1 MSVRIVD
8 ADSLSHNWWAVVLR
22 GVLVVLFGIITFF
35 APGLSLAALVTLYG
49 AYALVDGVFA
59 IVSAVRRHG
68 TERWGMLLLE
78 GIAGIGAGL
87 VTFFWPGI
95 TAIALLYLIAAW
107 SLFTGIMEV
116 GAAIRLRKVITGEWM
131 LGLSGVLSIAFG
143 VLLVLFPGAGALAV
157 VLWIGAYAIVFG
169 ALLIG
174 LGFRLRSW
182 GQHGTPHPAA
192 TAA

>member
-22 GVLVVLFGIITFF
+22 GVLGLLFGIITFF

-59 IVSAVRRHG
+59 IVSAVRRRG
-68 TERWGMLLLE
+68 TERWAMLLLE
-78 GIAGIGAGL
+78 GVAGIAAGV
-87 VTFFWPGI
+87 VTLSWPGI

-116 GAAIRLRKVITGEWM
+116 IAAVRLRKVITGEWM
-131 LGLSGVLSIAFG
+131 LGLSGVLSLGFG
-143 VLLVLFPGAGALAV
+143 ILLMLFPGVGALAV
-157 VLWIGAYAIVFG
+157 VLWIGAYAIMFG

-182 GQHGTPHPAA
+182 GQHGTPHPAP